1 MLLSIYNN
9 FLSINFTF
17 YFTFHYLKTGE
28 IKAKEELQR
37 LKEEGEARYELQ
49 ITALNENLTTLR
61 LDMNTNATR
70 MGELDKATDELRGEK
85 LGA

>member
-1 MLLSIYNN
+1 MLYSISNH
-9 FLSINFTF
+9 FLSINCN
-17 YFTFHYLKTGE
+17 TFHYLKTGE

-70 MGELDKATDELRGEK
+70 MSELDKAADELRGEK
-85 LGA
+85 LGT